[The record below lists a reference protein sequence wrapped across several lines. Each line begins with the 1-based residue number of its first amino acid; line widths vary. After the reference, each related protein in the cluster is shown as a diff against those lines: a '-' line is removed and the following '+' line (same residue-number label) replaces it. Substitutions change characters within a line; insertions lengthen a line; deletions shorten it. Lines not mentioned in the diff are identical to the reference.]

1 MKLQYTGT
9 AAAEAFPAIFCQCDT
24 CRRARE
30 AGGKDLRFRSGA
42 ILNDTVMIDFAPDV
56 CTFAQREGFDLS
68 KVRDVFIT
76 HSHHDH
82 FDVEDICMRRN
93 PCFCVLEDERPMNVF
108 CNQAGLDRLTAYAK
122 GDDAIEGYLNVTVLE
137 YFKPYQAENGLTF
150 TYLPANHAWS
160 EKAGFYVIED
170 GEKTAV
176 YAHDTGVFPEE
187 SMAFLKT
194 KSIDFISLDCCYG
207 PRSNRN
213 GHMGIPENRE
223 MVKELRDAGA
233 LKPDATVVIHHF
245 SHNCGM
251 IHAELEAE
259 VKADGFLVSY
269 DGMTVEI

>member
-1 MKLQYTGT
+1 MKNTGT

-30 AGGKDLRFRSGA
+30 AGGKDLRYRSGA

-56 CTFAQREGFDLS
+56 CSFAQREGFDLS

-82 FDVEDICMRRN
+82 FDIEDITMRRN
-93 PCFCVLEDERPMNVF
+93 PCFCVLEDDRPMNLF
-108 CNQAGLDRLTAYAK
+108 CNEAGYDRLTAYAK
-122 GDDAIEGYLNVTVLE
+122 GDDAVENYLNVTVLE

-150 TYLPANHAWS
+150 TYIPANHAWS

-223 MVKELRDAGA
+223 MVAELRAAGA
-233 LKPDATVVIHHF
+233 LKDDATVVIHHF

-251 IHAELEAE
+251 LHAELEAE
-259 VKADGFLVSY
+259 VAADGFLVSY
-269 DGMTVEI
+269 DGMIIEI